1 MTWAAIWLY
10 RATGNDSYL
19 TAAEDHFLAFP
30 ALRGRAS
37 EFSWDSKH
45 VGAQLLLYEATLD
58 TKYSSLVI
66 QFCDWLLSGAQ
77 RTPQGLL
84 FLQPW
89 GSLRHA
95 ANAAFICLRAA
106 EAGLSPTSYRALA
119 KQQIN
124 LMLGDTGRSYVVG
137 FGVNPPLQPH
147 HRAASCPNTPA
158 SCGWTQFHAITDNPQ
173 VINGAL
179 VGGPN
184 VNGTYQDVRS
194 DSVRNEVATDYN
206 AGFQS
211 AVAGLVSLNLRG
223 LYP

>member
-1 MTWAAIWLY
+1 M
-10 RATGNDSYL
+10 
-19 TAAEDHFLAFP
+19 
-30 ALRGRAS
+30 RGRAS

-45 VGAQLLLYEATLD
+45 VGAQLLLYEATSD
-58 TKYSSLVI
+58 PQYSTLVS
-66 QFCDWLLSGAQ
+66 QFCDWLVSSAP
-77 RTPQGLL
+77 RTPQGQL

-106 EAGLSPTSYRALA
+106 EAGLSPTSYRTLA

-124 LMLGDTGRSYVVG
+124 LMLGGAGRSYVVG

-158 SCGWTQFHAITDNPQ
+158 SCTWTQFHTTSNNPQ

-179 VGGPN
+179 VGGPDAS
-184 VNGTYQDVRS
+184 GSYSDLRS